1 MEGKLGIKNN
11 MIDIIQFIFLCILL
25 TLSILLPYSAIL
37 FIIMFILINIYL
49 IIKSSMFVLNN
60 DKMINDLLEED
71 GINIVSKSFFKYNFI
86 TRFFFGFTLKK
97 IKKDLNE
104 IDIKMK
110 NYREDIE
117 KNFNKIKEE
126 FEEKINKNYHNTNN
140 TNNIN
145 NRIEISNCLKVFD
158 LKSNELNLETIKI
171 KYKNLARQYHPDVN
185 KNIDDTKIKE
195 INSCKDRLVRFL
207 KNKGF

>member
-37 FIIMFILINIYL
+37 FIIIFILINIYL
-49 IIKSSMFVLNN
+49 IIKSSIFVLNN

-71 GINIVSKSFFKYNFI
+71 GINIISKSFFKYNFI
-86 TRFFFGFTLKK
+86 TRFFFGFALKR
-97 IKKDLNE
+97 IKKDINE
-104 IDIKMK
+104 IDNKMK

-126 FEEKINKNYHNTNN
+126 FEEKINKERNNTNN
-140 TNNIN
+140 TNNTN
-145 NRIEISNCLKVFD
+145 DLKEISNCLKVFG

-171 KYKNLARQYHPDVN
+171 KYKNLARMYHPDVN